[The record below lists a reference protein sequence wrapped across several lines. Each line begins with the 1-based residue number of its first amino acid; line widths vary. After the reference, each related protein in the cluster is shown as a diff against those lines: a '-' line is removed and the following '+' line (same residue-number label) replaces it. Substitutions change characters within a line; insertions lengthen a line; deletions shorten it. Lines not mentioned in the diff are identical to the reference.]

1 MYAFIPRRRPVARIS
16 QGGGSYSGEKW
27 TLRLKG
33 GVSFGKNVDLCTVPY
48 GAFGPR
54 GGLPIPPRPP
64 PPLATGLRRESISCR
79 TAEMETPDRPVA
91 SHPGVGGGSELGW
104 TEHYRSIQ
112 GMVGLSRIMA
122 ETRSLAPITVDG

>member
-16 QGGGSYSGEKW
+16 QGGVLFGGKVDLTPKSGG
-27 TLRLKG
+27 G

-54 GGLPIPPRPP
+54 GGGVFRPPDP
-64 PPLATGLRRESISCR
+64 PPLATGLRRESISRR

-91 SHPGVGGGSELGW
+91 SHPGGGGGLNLDGWNTIDLYRVWLGCLGSW
-104 TEHYRSIQ
+104 QKQ
-112 GMVGLSRIMA
+112 GV
-122 ETRSLAPITVDG
+122 

>member
-1 MYAFIPRRRPVARIS
+1 MDLTPKS
-16 QGGGSYSGEKW
+16 GG
-27 TLRLKG
+27 G

-54 GGLPIPPRPP
+54 GGGSSDPQT
-64 PPLATGLRRESISCR
+64 PPLATGLRRESISRR

-91 SHPGVGGGSELGW
+91 SHPGGGGGGSELGW
-104 TEHYRSIQ
+104 VEHYRSIQ

-122 ETRSLAPITVDG
+122 ETRSLAPIAVDG